1 MYNYISL
8 FASSGNRNVRNAPS
22 LTNSSVMRTIKSPCR
37 VQIASDS
44 SNRDDFLLFVQYN
57 RRDTE
62 FEYWIELKNGGYIRY
77 LEADENGGFHDVIGI
92 IEQSETV
99 LSTSGTSTISTSSMQ
114 TATNAADDAVTETME
129 EMEEGTLQSNE
140 GYFVPVDEILNYQ
153 NDNWTTDTQGS
164 EFYNIGSVLGIQG
177 LPYQFM
183 PHVDTRLDGTS
194 QIASVGA
201 DYASKIIAEMP
212 LLMITPGVP
221 NFAKGYSDE
230 EKKDIISSLIG
241 TASDLV
247 TGNLNDLLSRT
258 GRYYTFQPKITD
270 YFNYLNPMARICA
283 RLMEV
288 QDKTVEFDGSM
299 QKLDNVNWMNY
310 TQKKLSSIIDLATD
324 YMAIPFYIDSETQIN
339 ESFSNDVTDS
349 SLASTINSI
358 SDLTKELTFLLG
370 YGGSI
375 VDIDGLVSGDTLQN
389 SENLTE
395 LLNNLT
401 NKAGGFGWLN
411 SLTKQIGSV
420 ATGGRLI
427 FPKIWSDSS
436 FTRSYDINIKLR
448 SPDMDN
454 FSLFLNIILPLCF
467 LICLTQPRMVTNNP
481 NAYASPFLVRAV
493 YKGFFNVDMGI
504 ITSLSFTKGDE
515 AQWNNMG
522 IPTTVD
528 VSMTITDLYSAMSI
542 TPTSMGNLSYDT
554 LDNTALMDYLMT
566 MCGIN
571 VYKPEISRAIDMWL
585 VNNFYN
591 RASDLFSTSLWGNI
605 RQSVSNAIL
614 NLYRRG

>member
-44 SNRDDFLLFVQYN
+44 SNRNDFLLFVQYN

-62 FEYWIELKNGGYIRY
+62 FEYWIELKDGGYIRY

-92 IEQSETV
+92 IEQSETA

-140 GYFVPVDEILNYQ
+140 GYFVSVEEILNYQ

-571 VYKPEISRAIDMWL
+571 VYKSEISRAIDMWL

>member
-44 SNRDDFLLFVQYN
+44 NNRDDFLLFVQYN

-92 IEQSETV
+92 IEQSETA

-401 NKAGGFGWLN
+401 NKSGGFGWLN